1 MKIFKHIDEVE
12 AWLEPMNYLEFWTA
26 IAPYNLV
33 LQDREHCDAQL
44 AAGEVDEDTVLIVLK
59 HMARV
64 ELTEAQKLN
73 WKPATPWVQLVESH

>member
-1 MKIFKHIDEVE
+1 MKQFKYIDDVE

-26 IAPYNLV
+26 VAPYYLI
-33 LQDREHCDAQL
+33 LQDRAHCDGQIAS
-44 AAGEVDEDTVLIVLK
+44 GEVDEATIMIVLK

-64 ELTEAQKLN
+64 ELTKRHGLK

>member
-1 MKIFKHIDEVE
+1 MKIFKHIDELE

-33 LQDREHCDAQL
+33 LQDRAHCDAQL
-44 AAGEVDEDTVLIVLK
+44 AAGEVDEATVLIVLK

-64 ELTEAQKLN
+64 ELTKAQKLN

>member
-33 LQDREHCDAQL
+33 LQDREHCDGQL

-64 ELTEAQKLN
+64 ELTKLQKLN
-73 WKPATPWVQLVESH
+73 WKPVTPWVQLVESH

>member
-44 AAGEVDEDTVLIVLK
+44 AAGEVDEGDSDF
-59 HMARV
+59 APP
-64 ELTEAQKLN
+64 AQRIN
-73 WKPATPWVQLVESH
+73 P

>member
-44 AAGEVDEDTVLIVLK
+44 ATSEVNEDTVLIVLK

-64 ELTEAQKLN
+64 ELTKLQKLN